1 MELIRSIFREYDIR
15 GIYKKELDETTAYLI
30 GRAFGTKLVSLGIP
44 CTVVAHDNRLSSPA
58 LESEL
63 VRGIIETGTNVK
75 RLGLATSPMCYF
87 AAHYFKTN
95 CYLIITASH
104 NPKEYNG
111 FKFSYNGE
119 HNEYGEAVKEI
130 YTIIKTNN
138 FASGKGT
145 IENVNIDEPYLDLVC
160 NKLTFGSRKVK
171 VVYDCGN
178 GTASVIADK
187 AFNRLKDY
195 IEAIPLYNVSDGTFP
210 NHHPDPCVYE
220 NLKDLKKK
228 VLETHADLGI
238 GYDGD
243 ADRVGFIDEKGDFIE
258 VDKFLIIM
266 WKFLAPKVE
275 NKACLYDVKC
285 TKALEDMLIRLGV
298 KPIEYRTGCSYTRDG
313 AYKGNYPLSGE
324 LSGHIYFR
332 DKFPGYDDG
341 VYNGMRLIEMLS
353 YYTQPLSSFLNDV
366 PKYYSTPE
374 IKIKSDDERK
384 FKVVDR
390 VRAYCEGKG
399 YEYSTI
405 DGAKVKF
412 KDGFALIRASNT
424 GPNITMRFEATT
436 EKRMQE
442 IKAEFESVVNE
453 NLDIGVVKNTINFS
467 MFNGIVSNEI
477 DKKREEELE
486 ELKKTDT
493 KAYEEKKEKLDKSN
507 KRSNTISI
515 IIILLCFALIIYI
528 YYIKKNEEAKP
539 IDTEVVEKTTMSEWI
554 GVYSKDNDRVYIS
567 ENNAESMKID
577 IYSSHDDD
585 IDVYTFYVVKDKIDN
600 VITNEFT
607 LEGDSLVIGLIHG
620 GIRIKSSSVREN
632 SIFKYIS
639 GDYRKIEYTSHGWD
653 KAYSS
658 GKYGLLFND
667 FDDHVTCEIYVN
679 GKFNSGF
686 DIYGELR
693 EEELI
698 YKSIFNKVEIN
709 VELTKVKDG
718 ISVKSSSTEEN
729 SIFNEINGLTFK

>member
-30 GRAFGTKLVSLGIP
+30 GKAFGTKLVSLGIP
-44 CTVVAHDNRLSSPA
+44 CTVVAHDNRLSSPS
-58 LESEL
+58 LEREL
-63 VRGIIETGTNVK
+63 VRGISETGTNVK

-95 CYLIITASH
+95 CYLMITASH

-111 FKFSYNGE
+111 FKFSYDAE

-138 FASGKGT
+138 FASGKG
-145 IENVNIDEPYLDLVC
+145 NVEDVNVDDAYLGLVC
-160 NKLTFGSRKVK
+160 DKLTFGSRKIK

-187 AFNRLKDY
+187 VFDRLKDN

-228 VLETHADLGI
+228 VLETHADLGV

-243 ADRVGFIDEKGDFIE
+243 ADRVGFVDEKGDFIE
-258 VDKFLIIM
+258 VDKFMIIM
-266 WKFLAPKVE
+266 WKHLAQKVE
-275 NKACLYDVKC
+275 NKACLFDVKC
-285 TKALEDMLIRLGV
+285 SKALEDMLIKLGV
-298 KPIEYRTGCSYTRDG
+298 KPVEYRSGCSYTRDG
-313 AYKGNYPLSGE
+313 AAKGNYPLSGE

-332 DKFPGYDDG
+332 DRFPGYDDG
-341 VYNGMRLIEMLS
+341 IYNGMRLIEMLS
-353 YYTQPLSSFLNDV
+353 YYTQPLSSFLDDV

-374 IKIKSDDERK
+374 IKVKSDDDRK

-390 VRAYCEGKG
+390 VRAYCEGKN

-442 IKAEFESVVNE
+442 IKAEFEKVVNE

-477 DKKREEELE
+477 DKQREEELE
-486 ELKKTDT
+486 ELKKIDT
-493 KAYEEKKEKLDKSN
+493 KAYEEKKVQLEKSN
-507 KRSNTISI
+507 KRSNTIAI
-515 IIILLCFALIIYI
+515 TIILLCLGLIVYF
-528 YYIKKNEEAKP
+528 YYIRKTEETKPTDNE
-539 IDTEVVEKTTMSEWI
+539 IVEKITMSEWL
-554 GVYSKDNDRVYIS
+554 GVYAKDKDRIYITDNNS
-567 ENNAESMKID
+567 ENMKIE
-577 IYSSHDDD
+577 IYSNHDDD
-585 IDVYTFYVVKDKIDN
+585 IDVYTFYISKDKIDK
-600 VITNEFT
+600 VITDESTFESYN
-607 LEGDSLVIGLIHG
+607 LAIGLIENG
-620 GIRIKSSSVREN
+620 VRIKSSSTKED

-639 GDYRKIEYTSHGWD
+639 GDYQKIEYTSHGWD
-653 KAYSS
+653 KAYTS

-667 FDDHVTCEIYVN
+667 FDDHVTCEIYVD

-698 YKSIFNKVEIN
+698 YKSIFNKVETN
-709 VELTKVKDG
+709 VELTKTKDG
-718 ISVKSSSTEEN
+718 ILVKSSSSEED
-729 SIFNEINGLTFK
+729 SVFNEINGLTFK